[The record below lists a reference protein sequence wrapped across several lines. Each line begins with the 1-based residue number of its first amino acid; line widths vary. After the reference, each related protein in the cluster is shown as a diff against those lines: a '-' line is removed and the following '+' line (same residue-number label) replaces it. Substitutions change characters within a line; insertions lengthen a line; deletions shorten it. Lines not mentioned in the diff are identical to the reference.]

1 MDGGAHPGAR
11 MTDITTVISE
21 IETADRHIADGR
33 RLVRGQ
39 LALIRRLRPDGLPT
53 AAAEELLQ
61 ALRQTVTTLRGPRR
75 YLCRYAARP
84 STGRGGADRGAP
96 TAS

>member
-1 MDGGAHPGAR
+1 MDGVANHEAR
-11 MTDITTVISE
+11 MTDISTVIAE

-39 LALIRRLRPDGLPT
+39 LALIRRLRADGMPT
-53 AAAEELLQ
+53 AAAEQLLQ
-61 ALRQTVTTLRGPRR
+61 ALRQTVTTLRGHRR
-75 YLCRYAARP
+75 HLCRYAARP
-84 STGRGGADRGAP
+84 STGRAGADGSAP